1 MRDGLFT
8 RVGNTDE
15 GVASMGG
22 DPALW
27 SPFHPDY
34 DPRQALLQQAHEAGV
49 ISDQIEGGV
58 RTNPPQYTEAVAK
71 ALDYASARLKAAAAG
86 DFESVF
92 SSHTVLALGGFI
104 VNRSWGEALALCRR
118 MTDYGNRAG
127 KIVVKGAGGRDRA
140 FLKADSP
147 AGSVIKLK
155 ALYQYLA
162 CLDAGKEPVRKG
174 KKGLVHLFDDVRD
187 CCIVETGNVKLPF
200 VAYSEI
206 PVVTCP
212 GAGGVSR
219 FPQLQGKAL
228 GTAVPDSRGPNR
240 SGCATF
246 CYSLKVF
253 GKPSVV
259 FRLLINTLGFS
270 ADPGRHVATVVEEV
284 VRTRKKI
291 LRLFVDGD
299 FRSTEAIYYWMQ
311 AIHQLGRAG
320 VRVYGYSK
328 SWEEFLDAN
337 KRYNK
342 NGKFWPRNYALNISG
357 GSRHSP
363 QLKAQMKRVLDWQ
376 TAGGVVRGE
385 FNAVPVLE
393 RLCWKAAGL
402 EKGAAIWGDFTRA
415 TDGLKTSTSGYKKAF
430 AAMVATLRSI
440 NPQAVAA
447 YDAYVTTAHDVDKHV
462 KGYNAYVLE
471 TTGKGD
477 KKAAQAL
484 QLAPGQVAQA
494 LTWKLLQ
501 SIKQADEFSF
511 PISCGNCPRAM
522 IYKHGDTIA
531 SIFGGDHAA
540 VVASMKEAQRITA
553 DAAAKGVTV
562 HACGD
567 HRIRKSIIIGLH

>member
-1 MRDGLFT
+1 MRDGLFS
-8 RVGNTDE
+8 RCGNTDE

-22 DPALW
+22 DAALW

-34 DPRQALLQQAHEAGV
+34 NPRQGLLQQAAEAKTLAHQVG
-49 ISDQIEGGV
+49 QGPQ
-58 RTNPPQYTEAVAK
+58 TNPPQYTEAVAS

-104 VNRSWGEALALCRR
+104 VSRSWGEAVALCGR
-118 MTDYGNRAG
+118 MIAYGMKAG
-127 KIVVKGAGGRDRA
+127 KITVKGAGGKQRS

-147 AGSVIKLK
+147 GGSVVKLK
-155 ALYQYLA
+155 ALYQYLVA
-162 CLDAGKEPVRKG
+162 LDAGKEPVRKG
-174 KKGLVHLFDDVRD
+174 RKGPVHLFDDVRD

-270 ADPGRHVATVVEEV
+270 ADPARHVATVVEEV
-284 VRTRKKI
+284 VRTQKKI

-299 FRSTEAIYYWMQ
+299 FRSQEAVYYWMQ
-311 AIHQLGRAG
+311 AIQQLGRHG

-328 SWEEFLDAN
+328 SWEEFLAVD

-357 GSRHSP
+357 GSRHSA

-393 RLCWKAAGL
+393 RLCWKAAGV
-402 EKGAAIWGDFTRA
+402 EKGAAIWGRFTAA
-415 TDGLKTSTSGYKKAF
+415 TATLKTSSAGYKKAF
-430 AAMVATLRSI
+430 ADMVATLRAV
-440 NPQAVAA
+440 NPEAVAA
-447 YDAYVTTAHDVDKHV
+447 YDAYVTTAHDVAAHV
-462 KGYNAYVLE
+462 KGYNAYTLE
-471 TTGKGD
+471 RTGS

-494 LTWKLLQ
+494 LTWKLLLQ
-501 SIKQADEFSF
+501 IAQPDEFSC

-522 IYKHGDTIA
+522 IYQHTKTVADL
-531 SIFGGDHAA
+531 FGGRHAD
-540 VVASMKEAQRITA
+540 VVATMKEAQRITA
-553 DAAAKGVTV
+553 DAAAKGLTI